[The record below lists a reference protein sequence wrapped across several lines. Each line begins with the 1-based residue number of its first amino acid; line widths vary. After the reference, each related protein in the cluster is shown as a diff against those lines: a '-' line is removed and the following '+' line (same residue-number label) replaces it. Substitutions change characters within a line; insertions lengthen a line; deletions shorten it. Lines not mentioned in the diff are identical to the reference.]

1 MSYFWPTFC
10 NKSPRFFHYCTVL
23 MATGIGEASAL
34 LALIVFAYDTSKSLY
49 KEVSSFKSQRK
60 TIKDVLADLGSLNT
74 VLETI
79 RGQALRSQEIEKL
92 KPLREP
98 LKCCTGTC
106 QEMREMLSVCTTHS
120 KESRN
125 SVRDWLSIR
134 YKEKTFEDVKKRL
147 ASYKSTLTIAF
158 ESINM

>member
-1 MSYFWPTFC
+1 
-10 NKSPRFFHYCTVL
+10 

-49 KEVSSFKSQRK
+49 EEVSSFKSQRK
-60 TIKDVLADLGSLNT
+60 TIKDVLADLDSLNT

-79 RGQALRSQEIEKL
+79 RGQAQQLQKVEILE
-92 KPLREP
+92 PLRGP
-98 LKCCTGTC
+98 LKCCTATC
-106 QEMREMLSVCTTHS
+106 QEMRETLDICITHS

-125 SVRDWLSIR
+125 SIRDWLNIR

-147 ASYKSTLTIAF
+147 TSYKSTLTIAF